1 VPVSQILSPLKF
13 DSTRS
18 ASTFIKCH
26 QHQGDHV
33 ELAILSIGSQSP
45 DPNFSLEFEI
55 ANEDWNESKIDNGK
69 MGNYSNTDCLLK
81 ISKLQ
86 KLTCMCKTACNTYC
100 TKVPRKE

>member
-1 VPVSQILSPLKF
+1 MPVSQILSPLKF

-33 ELAILSIGSQSP
+33 ELAILSFRSQSP
-45 DPNFSLEFEI
+45 DQKSNFSLEFEI

-81 ISKLQ
+81 ISRL
-86 KLTCMCKTACNTYC
+86 
-100 TKVPRKE
+100 